1 MPLTF
6 HLEYQEK
13 LTIELLIQWFDYFV
27 LEPGLL
33 HDELLDIEV
42 MAKRVWS
49 IPPRNFP
56 HKYTFWKL
64 WAILL
69 EEIVVDL
76 VLDEFLHTLAANLM
90 KKKNSWNEML
100 LFDLVFFFKN
110 SAIGKNYVQANL
122 IIKYYNFLLISWCC
136 KWSVFTFMRY

>member
-90 KKKNSWNEML
+90 KKKKTREMKCY
-100 LFDLVFFFKN
+100 F
-110 SAIGKNYVQANL
+110 L
-122 IIKYYNFLLISWCC
+122 I
-136 KWSVFTFMRY
+136 